1 MELYLVIGEMEFVL
15 PDLLG
20 EETPVA
26 GLPKTQMNLGHK
38 KNQLEQALRYFPDYV
53 CISTRHLCI
62 IRISFGMIRPGLTI
76 VYITRQN
83 GVEHIALVDTHD
95 VL

>member
-26 GLPKTQMNLGHK
+26 SLSKTQMNLGHK
-38 KNQLEQALRYFPDYV
+38 KNQLEQA
-53 CISTRHLCI
+53 
-62 IRISFGMIRPGLTI
+62 
-76 VYITRQN
+76 
-83 GVEHIALVDTHD
+83 
-95 VL
+95 